1 MLTKWC
7 WAKRTF
13 TSGQQLGKFISPM
26 EVFWNI
32 FHDFWPF
39 YYLGTTLHD
48 PEGILGHLT
57 SCYLTYLGLQA
68 GKWFSYY
75 PNFKEKKQFRLLA
88 GHFIAGALIIGTIGT
103 ILATAGS
110 EYLNGELIK
119 EAIMPI
125 NKNLWSVSFVMV
137 TGAMGYC
144 MLFGL
149 FLLTDYWQL
158 WNGAPFYYAGRNSI
172 LIYLLHSLVGGRIP
186 LDWEPVVS

>member
-1 MLTKWC
+1 M
-7 WAKRTF
+7 
-13 TSGQQLGKFISPM
+13 
-26 EVFWNI
+26 
-32 FHDFWPF
+32 
-39 YYLGTTLHD
+39 
-48 PEGILGHLT
+48 
-57 SCYLTYLGLQA
+57 GLQA

-88 GHFIAGALIIGTIGT
+88 GHFIAGAAIMGVIGT

-172 LIYLLHSLVGGRIP
+172 LIYLLHSLLSGRIP
-186 LDWEPVVS
+186 LDWEPVVSRAFTSEKPWGPWSPAANALV

>member
-1 MLTKWC
+1 MC
-7 WAKRTF
+7 
-13 TSGQQLGKFISPM
+13 
-26 EVFWNI
+26 
-32 FHDFWPF
+32 
-39 YYLGTTLHD
+39 YLGGTGDTHHD

-88 GHFIAGALIIGTIGT
+88 GHFAAGAAIMGVIGT

-119 EAIMPI
+119 EAIIPI

-144 MLFGL
+144 VLFGL

-186 LDWEPVVS
+186 LDWEPVVSF